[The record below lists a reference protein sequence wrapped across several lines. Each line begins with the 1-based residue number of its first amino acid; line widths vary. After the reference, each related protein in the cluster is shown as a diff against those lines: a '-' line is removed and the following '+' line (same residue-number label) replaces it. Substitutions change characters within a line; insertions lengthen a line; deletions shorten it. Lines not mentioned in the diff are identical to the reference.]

1 MQQNRL
7 FLSILVLAFAI
18 LSVGAFLDS
27 PSPTLAQSVDSTT
40 DLSEN
45 GTISVITTTTPL
57 PTSTGTATVT
67 VTPTETTT
75 ATVTATATGTITA
88 TVTTTATASPTA
100 TATSTP
106 SSRDTYLALVQ
117 RAANSPTP
125 TATPTVTPSPTP
137 QPECNASFDD
147 FSNNTSGW
155 PTGENSAIRVQYI
168 NGEYSFATRQAGIYT
183 LRSPNSEYAVYSV
196 EADLRWEG
204 DLGDSYGLAYGIPA
218 DFSSYY
224 IFDMNTEVQQYR
236 VLRVQGQS
244 ATLVVPLTSSGAIAS
259 GNGVNRLKITVNG
272 NTQTFEVNDTVLTTV
287 NATHNGALD
296 VGLVVGANGGDPT
309 VDARFD
315 NFCITVPQ
323 GVEGVTTKPAD
334 APTLEMEAVTVPSF
348 VE

>member
-7 FLSILVLAFAI
+7 FLSILVLAFAL

-27 PSPTLAQSVDSTT
+27 PSPTLAQSVGSTT
-40 DLSEN
+40 DLTEN
-45 GTISVITTTTPL
+45 GAISVITTTTPL

-67 VTPTETTT
+67 VTPTGTTT
-75 ATVTATATGTITA
+75 VTVTATATGI
-88 TVTTTATASPTA
+88 VTA
-100 TATSTP
+100 TATATATGTP
-106 SSRDTYLALVQ
+106 TSRDTYLALVQ

-137 QPECNASFDD
+137 QPECNAYFDD
-147 FSNNTSGW
+147 FSNPASGW
-155 PTGENSAIRVQYI
+155 PVGENSAIRVQYI
-168 NGEYSFATRQAGIYT
+168 NGEYSFATRQDGIYT
-183 LRSPNSEYAVYSV
+183 LRSPNSEYAVYSI
-196 EADLRWEG
+196 EADVRWEG
-204 DLGDSYGLAYGIPA
+204 TLGDSYGLAYGIPS

-244 ATLVVPLTSSGAIAS
+244 ASLVVPLTSSTAIAN
-259 GNGVNRLKITVNG
+259 GNGVNHLKITVNG

-296 VGLVVGANGGDPT
+296 VGLVVGANEGTPN

-315 NFCITVPQ
+315 NFCLTVPV
-323 GVEGVTTKPAD
+323 GAEGVDNKTEQS
-334 APTLEMEAVTVPSF
+334 PTMQNLTFPSF